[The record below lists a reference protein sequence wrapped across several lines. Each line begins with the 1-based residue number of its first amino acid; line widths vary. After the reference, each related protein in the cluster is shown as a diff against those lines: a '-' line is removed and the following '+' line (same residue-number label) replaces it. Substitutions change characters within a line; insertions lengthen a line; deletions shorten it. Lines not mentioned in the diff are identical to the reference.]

1 MVSSIAIGLG
11 FPTWRAS
18 AEPGVMSKIDAFG
31 LRGVVVAAVT
41 SSGEA
46 LAHPGTDRRRVE
58 PPSLDRVLPWHFIR

>member
-1 MVSSIAIGLG
+1 
-11 FPTWRAS
+11 
-18 AEPGVMSKIDAFG
+18 MSKIDAFG